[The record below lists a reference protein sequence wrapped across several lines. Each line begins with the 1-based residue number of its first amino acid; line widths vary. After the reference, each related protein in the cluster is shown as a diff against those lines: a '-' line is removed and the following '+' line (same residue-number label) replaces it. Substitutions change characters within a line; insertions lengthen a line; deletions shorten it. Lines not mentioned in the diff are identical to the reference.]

1 MPENQLADNFYRRPG
16 PACIRCSMPSEIMRA
31 DFNPDL
37 SAGAFDNLP
46 GSGVADVKNSF
57 LRGNVFE
64 SDIFPESAGNF
75 FLGIK
80 TTSF

>member
-1 MPENQLADNFYRRPG
+1 MSPKIMGTDFDAYK
-16 PACIRCSMPSEIMRA
+16 PAR
-31 DFNPDL
+31 F
-37 SAGAFDNLP
+37 FDNLP
-46 GSGVADVKNSF
+46 GTGVVDVKNSF